1 MARVARLDL
10 PGEIRR
16 HVDGG
21 RTAGHGNAATQAG
34 QPFVVAQY
42 LPYATLGAKARAGVL
57 DFGKHAVEGVGIDTR
72 VLAQCAKRA
81 AVTFKILQ
89 TSATEVCSN
98 EAIEDIEQRGD
109 GMLKKAPAL

>member
-42 LPYATLGAKARAGVL
+42 LAYATLGAKARAGVL
-57 DFGKHAVEGVGIDTR
+57 EFGKHAVEGVGIDPR
-72 VLAQCAKRA
+72 VLAQGAKRA
-81 AVTFKILQ
+81 AVKFKIVPKRAAQ
-89 TSATEVCSN
+89 VGSN
-98 EAIEDIEQRGD
+98 ADSKENEQRGD
-109 GMLKKAPAL
+109 CN

>member
-57 DFGKHAVEGVGIDTR
+57 DFGKHAVEGVGIDNR
-72 VLAQCAKRA
+72 VLAQSAKRA
-81 AVTFKILQ
+81 AVKVTIMQ
-89 TSATEVCSN
+89 NNAAQNGYTDAIN
-98 EAIEDIEQRGD
+98 EIKQRGER
-109 GMLKKAPAL
+109 K

>member
-42 LPYATLGAKARAGVL
+42 LPYAALGGKARAGVL
-57 DFGKHAVEGVGIDTR
+57 DFGKHTVEGVAIDPR
-72 VLAQCAKRA
+72 MLPQCAQRA
-81 AVTFKILQ
+81 AVTFQILQ
-89 TSATEVCSN
+89 NSAAQDGSIAVSE
-98 EAIEDIEQRGD
+98 EIE
-109 GMLKKAPAL
+109 